1 MLKVGLTGGL
11 ASGKSFVGETLR
23 ELGCYLI
30 RADELGHQ
38 TLERDGAAYN
48 DVVAEFGAGILNADG
63 TIDRKALGSIV
74 FSDPDRL
81 ARLNQLIH
89 PHVFRMQD
97 DRIAEIAA
105 RDPDAIV
112 VVEAAIMIETGSH
125 KRYQKLIV
133 VVCTQAQQMERA
145 LRRDRMSRKEV
156 MARLSRQM
164 PLAQKIR
171 YADYVIDNSGS
182 REATIAQTRG
192 VFRQLKKLLEE
203 VKT

>member
-30 RADELGHQ
+30 RADELGHR
-38 TLERDGAAYN
+38 TLDPGGAAYQ
-48 DVVAEFGAGILNADG
+48 DVLSEFGPEILRQDG
-63 TIDRKALGSIV
+63 TIDRKRLGQIV
-74 FSDPDRL
+74 FSAPEKL
-81 ARLNQLIH
+81 SRLNQLIH

-97 DRIAEIAA
+97 ARIAEIAA

-125 KRYQKLIV
+125 ERYHKLIL
-133 VVCTQAQQMERA
+133 VVCTEEQQMERA
-145 LRRDRMSRKEV
+145 LARDGLSREEVATRMSR
-156 MARLSRQM
+156 QI
-164 PLAQKIR
+164 PLAEKIR

-182 REATIAQTRG
+182 REATIAQTRE
-192 VFRQLKKLLEE
+192 VFQKLKSLFGEVRQ
-203 VKT
+203 